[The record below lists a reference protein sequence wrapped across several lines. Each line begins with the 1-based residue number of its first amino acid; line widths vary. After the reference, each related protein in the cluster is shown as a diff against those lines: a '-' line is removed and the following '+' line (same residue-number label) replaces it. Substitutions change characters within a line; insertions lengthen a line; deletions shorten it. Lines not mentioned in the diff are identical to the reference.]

1 MSKPL
6 LLSATAMALLL
17 VAGCAGTDEN
27 PTASRTTTSA
37 PAKSVITELP
47 EIAVPSKDG
56 LDVSIV
62 VAIESAAPLSA
73 QAQSLLYETDRVEE
87 IVKQYAASIAS
98 LMISDMRS
106 ELAELIEEELSNE
119 DGFEDVQVRITSV
132 MIQNV

>member
-1 MSKPL
+1 
-6 LLSATAMALLL
+6 
-17 VAGCAGTDEN
+17 
-27 PTASRTTTSA
+27 
-37 PAKSVITELP
+37 
-47 EIAVPSKDG
+47 
-56 LDVSIV
+56 
-62 VAIESAAPLSA
+62 LSA

-87 IVKQYAASIAS
+87 IVKQYAASVAS